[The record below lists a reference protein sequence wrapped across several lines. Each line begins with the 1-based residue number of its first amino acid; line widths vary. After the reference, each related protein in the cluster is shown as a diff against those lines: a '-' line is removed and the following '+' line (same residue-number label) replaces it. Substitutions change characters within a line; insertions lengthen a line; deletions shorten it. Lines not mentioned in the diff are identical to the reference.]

1 MHKIF
6 ILLAF
11 TFTCVSIPAFAD
23 EAYVEMT
30 GGVSSNGKKTDAVA
44 GVAVGYDI
52 DLDERFFVGI
62 EGIAEKLLTK
72 ETRIAWGIGGRFGAE
87 ILPKSK
93 IFTGVN
99 WQSKDCKECSD
110 AIGLSAGW
118 EQNLTEKLYAKIEY
132 KRLFI
137 GNDERDADV
146 GLVGIG
152 VMF

>member
-1 MHKIF
+1 M
-6 ILLAF
+6 
-11 TFTCVSIPAFAD
+11 
-23 EAYVEMT
+23 
-30 GGVSSNGKKTDAVA
+30 
-44 GVAVGYDI
+44 
-52 DLDERFFVGI
+52 
-62 EGIAEKLLTK
+62 
-72 ETRIAWGIGGRFGAE
+72 
-87 ILPKSK
+87 
-93 IFTGVN
+93 N
-99 WQSKDCKECSD
+99 WQSKDCRECSD